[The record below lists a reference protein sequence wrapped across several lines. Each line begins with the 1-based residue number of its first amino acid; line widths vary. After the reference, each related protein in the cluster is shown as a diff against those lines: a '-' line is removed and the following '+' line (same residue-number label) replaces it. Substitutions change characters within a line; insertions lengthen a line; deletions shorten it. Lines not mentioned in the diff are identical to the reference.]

1 MKTDDDRRGCCPIL
15 DNARVSEVGASAPTK
30 SMDWQGVLTPEASGA
45 KAHIKSIVNVR
56 AEAQTSDTSKELQIR
71 TARRRAIKCFSWKP
85 AATLAATAMFAAAL
99 FCAFNLR
106 AQAQD
111 KGISSPNTSP
121 PQILELNINDEIEPV
136 MAEYVDNGIEEAARR
151 HASLVLITMDTP
163 GGLSTSMEDII
174 HHILDSPVPVAI
186 FIWPNASR
194 GASAGFFIL
203 LSADVAAMAPGTHT
217 GAASPLLA
225 IGGFPVQVE
234 ETLKKKI
241 LNDATA
247 FLRSYSAKRGRN
259 VELAESAVVD
269 GKAWTETE
277 ALDGKLI
284 DLIANSPE
292 DLLSKLDGR
301 SIKRFDGSTVQLALR
316 NPVRV
321 PFSMSGRERFL
332 SRIVQP
338 DAFFILLIVGVLGL
352 YVEFTHPG
360 MVAPGVVGGIAL
372 VLALYAMHILPVQ
385 PTGIVLILL
394 ALGLF
399 VLEAKYTS
407 HGVLAIGGIVAM
419 LLGALML
426 VRSPMTHAGVSL
438 GVAFGVTLPF
448 ALIVIFLMRLVL
460 KSRTWKPSMGREQ
473 FIGTVAEVTGSL
485 VKSDSAEHYEGMVR
499 LNGALW
505 RAVAKEAISQGAH
518 VRVVNFEGLT
528 LHVVPAEHS
537 APAK

>member
-1 MKTDDDRRGCCPIL
+1 MNQSGNRRSL
-15 DNARVSEVGASAPTK
+15 N
-30 SMDWQGVLTPEASGA
+30 L
-45 KAHIKSIVNVR
+45 
-56 AEAQTSDTSKELQIR
+56 LQIR
-71 TARRRAIKCFSWKP
+71 N
-85 AATLAATAMFAAAL
+85 AAPIAMLAFAVSLIASFAL
-99 FCAFNLR
+99 R
-106 AQAQD
+106 GQ
-111 KGISSPNTSP
+111 SSPTNNSSAIAASGSQS
-121 PQILELNINDEIEPV
+121 QIVELRIGDEIEPV
-136 MAEYVDNGIEEAARR
+136 LAEYVDSGLDEAAQR

-174 HHILDSPVPVAI
+174 HHILVSPVPVAI
-186 FIWPNASR
+186 FISPSGSR

-225 IGGFPVQVE
+225 VGGFPIQVD

-277 ALDGKLI
+277 ALDGHLI
-284 DLIANSPE
+284 DLLANSQD
-292 DLLSKLDGR
+292 DLLAKLDGR
-301 SIKRFDGSTVQLALR
+301 TVKRFDGSTLQLSLR
-316 NPVRV
+316 NPVRI
-321 PFSMSGRERFL
+321 PYAMSFRQQFL

-360 MVAPGVVGGIAL
+360 MVAPGVVGGISL
-372 VLALYAMHILPVQ
+372 VLALYAMHILPVA
-385 PTGIVLILL
+385 PTGIVLIIL

-399 VLEAKYTS
+399 IVEAKYTS
-407 HGVLAIGGIVAM
+407 HGVLAIGGIVSM

-426 VRSPMTHAGVSL
+426 VRSPLTHAGVSL
-438 GVAFGVTLPF
+438 GVALGVTLPF

-460 KSRTWKPSMGREQ
+460 KSRSWKPSMGREE
-473 FIGTVAEVTGSL
+473 FVGNVAEVTGAL
-485 VKSDSAEHYEGMVR
+485 LKSADGELFEGMVR

-505 RAVAKEAISQGAH
+505 RAVSPHAIPAGSH
-518 VRVVNFEGLT
+518 VRVVSFEGLT
-528 LHVVPAEHS
+528 LHVLPAEHS
-537 APAK
+537 TTAN

>member
-1 MKTDDDRRGCCPIL
+1 MKDTGSRRP
-15 DNARVSEVGASAPTK
+15 VMSSALSYAWMLAT
-30 SMDWQGVLTPEASGA
+30 
-45 KAHIKSIVNVR
+45 
-56 AEAQTSDTSKELQIR
+56 
-71 TARRRAIKCFSWKP
+71 
-85 AATLAATAMFAAAL
+85 ATLAMAMAGAL
-99 FCAFNLR
+99 TLR
-106 AQAQD
+106 AQGQDTKISAAAGGPAQV
-111 KGISSPNTSP
+111 
-121 PQILELNINDEIEPV
+121 LELRIGDEIEPV
-136 MAEYVDNGIEEAARR
+136 MAEYVDGGVEEAARI
-151 HASLVLITMDTP
+151 HAHLILITMDTP

-186 FIWPNASR
+186 FVSPVGSR

-225 IGGFPVQVE
+225 IGGVPLQVD

-301 SIKRFDGSTVQLALR
+301 TVKRFDGSTVQLALR
-316 NPVRV
+316 NPERV
-321 PFSMSGRERFL
+321 AFSMSFRQRFL

-338 DAFFILLIVGVLGL
+338 DVFFILLIVGVLGL
-352 YVEFTHPG
+352 YTEFTHPG

-372 VLALYAMHILPVQ
+372 VLALFAMQILPVA
-385 PTGIVLILL
+385 PAGIVLILL

-399 VLEAKYTS
+399 ILEAKYTS

-426 VRSPMTHAGVSL
+426 VRSPLTHAGVSL

-448 ALIVIFLMRLVL
+448 ALLTILLMRLVL
-460 KSRTWKPSMGREQ
+460 RSRSWKPSTGVEQ
-473 FIGTVAEVTGSL
+473 LVGSPGEVAEPFVRH
-485 VKSDSAEHYEGMVR
+485 SDSELFQGMVR
-499 LNGALW
+499 LHGELW
-505 RAVAKEAISQGAH
+505 RAVAREEIPAGAQ
-518 VRVVNFEGLT
+518 VRVTRIEGLT
-528 LHVVPAEHS
+528 LHVVLAGQHS
-537 APAK
+537 ANA

>member
-1 MKTDDDRRGCCPIL
+1 MKDLG
-15 DNARVSEVGASAPTK
+15 
-30 SMDWQGVLTPEASGA
+30 
-45 KAHIKSIVNVR
+45 H
-56 AEAQTSDTSKELQIR
+56 
-71 TARRRAIKCFSWKP
+71 RRAKTICP
-85 AATLAATAMFAAAL
+85 ASRMSALGIATFAAAL
-99 FCAFNLR
+99 FGAFALP
-106 AQAQD
+106 AQGPETKISAPSGGPAQIIEIRI
-111 KGISSPNTSP
+111 G
-121 PQILELNINDEIEPV
+121 DEIEPV
-136 MAEYVDNGIEEAARR
+136 MAEYLDNGIEEAARR
-151 HASLVLITMDTP
+151 QANLVLITMDTP

-174 HHILDSPVPVAI
+174 HKILQSPVPVAI
-186 FIWPNASR
+186 FISPAGSR

-203 LSADVAAMAPGTHT
+203 ESADIAAMAPGTHA

-225 IGGFPVQVE
+225 IGGVPLQVD

-259 VELAESAVVD
+259 VQLAESAVVD

-301 SIKRFDGSTVQLALR
+301 TIKRFDGSSVQLALR
-316 NPVRV
+316 NPQRIA
-321 PFSMSGRERFL
+321 FSMSFRQRFL

-352 YVEFTHPG
+352 YTEFTHPG
-360 MVAPGVVGGIAL
+360 MVAPGVIGGIAL
-372 VLALYAMHILPVQ
+372 VLALYAMHILPVA
-385 PTGIVLILL
+385 PAGIVLIFL

-399 VLEAKYTS
+399 ILEAKYTS

-426 VRSPMTHAGVSL
+426 VRSPLTHAGVSL

-448 ALIVIFLMRLVL
+448 ALLTILLMRLVL
-460 KSRTWKPSMGREQ
+460 RSRLWKPSTGMEQ
-473 FIGTVAEVTGSL
+473 LVGSPGEVTETL
-485 VKSDSAEHYEGMVR
+485 VRHKDGEFFQGMVR
-499 LNGALW
+499 LHGELW
-505 RAVAKEAISQGAH
+505 RAVAREEIPAGAQ
-518 VRVVNFEGLT
+518 VQVTRIEGLT
-528 LHVVPAEHS
+528 LHVVLTGHHA
-537 APAK
+537 AGA

>member
-1 MKTDDDRRGCCPIL
+1 MI
-15 DNARVSEVGASAPTK
+15 AMIAV
-30 SMDWQGVLTPEASGA
+30 
-45 KAHIKSIVNVR
+45 
-56 AEAQTSDTSKELQIR
+56 
-71 TARRRAIKCFSWKP
+71 
-85 AATLAATAMFAAAL
+85 TLAITFT
-99 FCAFNLR
+99 LR
-106 AQAQD
+106 AQG
-111 KGISSPNTSP
+111 KGAKISPAPVGPT
-121 PQILELNINDEIEPV
+121 QILELRIGDEIEPV
-136 MAEYVDNGIEEAARR
+136 MAEYVDSGIEEAARR
-151 HASLVLITMDTP
+151 HASLILITMDTP

-186 FIWPNASR
+186 FISPVGSR

-203 LSADVAAMAPGTHT
+203 LSADIAAMGPGTHT

-225 IGGFPVQVE
+225 IGGVPLQVD

-247 FLRSYSAKRGRN
+247 FLRSYTAKRGRN

-284 DLIANSPE
+284 DLIANSPD

-301 SIKRFDGSTVQLALR
+301 TIKRFDGSTVQLAFH
-316 NPVRV
+316 NPERIA
-321 PFSMSGRERFL
+321 FTMSFRQQFL

-372 VLALYAMHILPVQ
+372 LLALFAMHILPVA
-385 PTGIVLILL
+385 PAGIALILL

-399 VLEAKYTS
+399 ILEAKYTS

-426 VRSPMTHAGVSL
+426 VRSPLTHAGVSL
-438 GVAFGVTLPF
+438 GVALGVTAPF

-460 KSRTWKPSMGREQ
+460 KSRKWKPSMGREQ
-473 FIGTVAEVTGSL
+473 FVGNIAEVTGSL
-485 VKSDSAEHYEGMVR
+485 VKSPDAEMFEGMVR

-505 RAVAKEAISQGAH
+505 RAVAKEEIPQGAQ
-518 VRVVNFEGLT
+518 VRVTRFEGLT
-528 LHVVPAEHS
+528 LHVVPAKH
-537 APAK
+537 AAHAQ

>member
-1 MKTDDDRRGCCPIL
+1 MIQFGSAGPQKVSSVKLGAIL
-15 DNARVSEVGASAPTK
+15 TVALLAVLMAGAIA
-30 SMDWQGVLTPEASGA
+30 
-45 KAHIKSIVNVR
+45 
-56 AEAQTSDTSKELQIR
+56 
-71 TARRRAIKCFSWKP
+71 
-85 AATLAATAMFAAAL
+85 
-99 FCAFNLR
+99 LR
-106 AQAQD
+106 AQGPET
-111 KGISSPNTSP
+111 KISAAPGGP
-121 PQILELNINDEIEPV
+121 AQILELRIGDEIEPV
-136 MAEYVDNGIEEAARR
+136 MAEYVVGGIEEAARI
-151 HASLVLITMDTP
+151 HASLILITMDTP

-186 FIWPNASR
+186 FISPVGSR

-203 LSADVAAMAPGTHT
+203 LSADIAAMAPGTHT

-225 IGGFPVQVE
+225 IGGVPLQVD

-301 SIKRFDGSTVQLALR
+301 TIKRFDGSSVQLALR
-316 NPVRV
+316 NPQRV
-321 PFSMSGRERFL
+321 PFSMSFRQRFL

-352 YVEFTHPG
+352 YTEFTHPG
-360 MVAPGVVGGIAL
+360 MVAPGVIGGIAL
-372 VLALYAMHILPVQ
+372 VLALYAMQILPVA
-385 PTGIVLILL
+385 PAGIVLILL

-399 VLEAKYTS
+399 ILEAKYTS

-419 LLGALML
+419 MLGALML
-426 VRSPMTHAGVSL
+426 VRSPLTHAGVSL

-448 ALIVIFLMRLVL
+448 ALLTILLMRLVL
-460 KSRTWKPSMGREQ
+460 RSRTWKQSTGREQ
-473 FIGTVAEVTGSL
+473 LVGSPGEVTEPL
-485 VKSDSAEHYEGMVR
+485 VRQTDSQIFQGMVR
-499 LNGALW
+499 LHGELW
-505 RAVAKEAISQGAH
+505 RAVAREEIPAGAQ
-518 VRVVNFEGLT
+518 VRVTRIEGLT
-528 LHVVPAEHS
+528 LHVVAAGPHASS
-537 APAK
+537 A

>member
-1 MKTDDDRRGCCPIL
+1 MKQSGNRRSLKFVRIRNAAPIAML
-15 DNARVSEVGASAPTK
+15 AFVVSVAVS
-30 SMDWQGVLTPEASGA
+30 
-45 KAHIKSIVNVR
+45 
-56 AEAQTSDTSKELQIR
+56 
-71 TARRRAIKCFSWKP
+71 
-85 AATLAATAMFAAAL
+85 FAL
-99 FCAFNLR
+99 
-106 AQAQD
+106 QAQ
-111 KGISSPNTSP
+111 SP
-121 PQILELNINDEIEPV
+121 PTNNSSSTSSSGGPSQIVELRIGDEIEPV
-136 MAEYVDNGIEEAARR
+136 MAEYVVSGIEEAARI
-151 HASLVLITMDTP
+151 HAKLVLITMDTP
-163 GGLSTSMEDII
+163 GGLSTSMEEII
-174 HHILDSPVPVAI
+174 HHILDSPVPVAV
-186 FIWPNASR
+186 FISPSGSR

-225 IGGFPVQVE
+225 VGGFPIQVD

-277 ALDGKLI
+277 ALDGHLI
-284 DLIANSPE
+284 DVLANSQD
-292 DLLSKLDGR
+292 DLLAKLDGR
-301 SIKRFDGSTVQLALR
+301 MVKRFDGSTIQLSLR
-316 NPVRV
+316 NPARIAYA
-321 PFSMSGRERFL
+321 MSFRQQFL

-360 MVAPGVVGGIAL
+360 MVAPGVIGGISL
-372 VLALYAMHILPVQ
+372 VLALYAMHILPVT
-385 PTGIVLILL
+385 PTGIILIIL

-399 VLEAKYTS
+399 IVEAKYTS
-407 HGVLAIGGIVAM
+407 HGVLAIGGIVSM

-426 VRSPMTHAGVSL
+426 VRSPLTHAGVSL
-438 GVAFGVTLPF
+438 GVALGVTLPF

-460 KSRTWKPSMGREQ
+460 KSRSWKPAMGREE
-473 FIGTVAEVTGSL
+473 FVGNTAEVTGAL
-485 VKSDSAEHYEGMVR
+485 VKSADGEMFEGMVR

-505 RAVAKEAISQGAH
+505 RAVSSHAITAGSH
-518 VRVVNFEGLT
+518 VRVVSFEGLT

-537 APAK
+537 ITTN

>member
-1 MKTDDDRRGCCPIL
+1 MKERANRRPKIIFPASL
-15 DNARVSEVGASAPTK
+15 ARVFA
-30 SMDWQGVLTPEASGA
+30 M
-45 KAHIKSIVNVR
+45 
-56 AEAQTSDTSKELQIR
+56 
-71 TARRRAIKCFSWKP
+71 
-85 AATLAATAMFAAAL
+85 ATLAAAVFGVFT
-99 FCAFNLR
+99 LR
-106 AQAQD
+106 AQGPGATILAPSA
-111 KGISSPNTSP
+111 GPAR
-121 PQILELNINDEIEPV
+121 ILELRIGDEIEPV
-136 MAEYVDNGIEEAARR
+136 MAEYVVGGIEEAARI
-151 HASLVLITMDTP
+151 HASLILITMDTP

-174 HHILDSPVPVAI
+174 HHILESPVPVAI
-186 FIWPNASR
+186 LISPVGSR

-203 LSADVAAMAPGTHT
+203 LSADIAAMSPGTHT

-225 IGGFPVQVE
+225 IGGVPLQVD

-301 SIKRFDGSTVQLALR
+301 TIKRFDGSVVQLALR
-316 NPVRV
+316 NPERV
-321 PFSMSGRERFL
+321 AFSMSFRQRFL

-352 YVEFTHPG
+352 YTEFTHPG
-360 MVAPGVVGGIAL
+360 MVAPGVIGGIAL
-372 VLALYAMHILPVQ
+372 VLALYAMQILPVA
-385 PTGIVLILL
+385 PAGIVLILL

-399 VLEAKYTS
+399 ILEAKYTS

-426 VRSPMTHAGVSL
+426 VRSPLTHAGVSL

-448 ALIVIFLMRLVL
+448 ALLTILLMRLVL
-460 KSRTWKPSMGREQ
+460 RSRSWKQSTGREQ
-473 FIGTVAEVTGSL
+473 LVGSPGEVTEPLVRQTGS
-485 VKSDSAEHYEGMVR
+485 EIFQGMVR
-499 LNGALW
+499 LHGELW
-505 RAVAKEAISQGAH
+505 RAVAREEIPAGAQ
-518 VRVVNFEGLT
+518 VRVTRIEGLT
-528 LHVVPAEHS
+528 LHVVAAGPQA
-537 APAK
+537 ANA